1 MIPDLLSNVGG
12 VTVSYFEWLKNL
24 DQVTP
29 GRMSKN
35 FQEKSK
41 NNLLQMLGYRFPE
54 NSPLLEALQ
63 GAKEID
69 IVHSGLEEIMVT
81 ATRENWKYAHDRN
94 ISLRDACLSNSL
106 NKLAQRFD

>member
-1 MIPDLLSNVGG
+1 MLANVGG

-24 DQVTP
+24 DHVTP
-29 GRMSKN
+29 GRMSKK

-41 NNLLQMLGYRFPE
+41 SNLLDMLGYRFPE
-54 NSPLLEALQ
+54 NSPLLDALK

-69 IVHSGLEEIMVT
+69 IVHSGLEEIMIQ
-81 ATRENWKYAHDRN
+81 ATRENWSYASDRH

-106 NKLAQRFD
+106 NKLSQRFD

>member
-1 MIPDLLSNVGG
+1 MLANVGG

-24 DQVTP
+24 DHVTP
-29 GRMSKN
+29 GRMSKK

-54 NSPLLEALQ
+54 NSPLLDALQ

-69 IVHSGLEEIMVT
+69 IVYSGLEEIMVT
-81 ATRENWKYAHDRN
+81 ATRENWKYANERN
-94 ISLRDACLSNSL
+94 ISIRDACLANSL
-106 NKLAQRFD
+106 NKLA